1 MFLVVFDH
9 KRRVNIA
16 VKVVTDNT
24 ADIPSQLAKELD
36 IAVIPSYVIFGSTSY
51 RGGIDITED
60 EFYQKLL
67 DGPVLPATSQPTPQD
82 FIEVYTKLAKEADGI
97 LSIHI
102 SSKLS
107 GTINSAEQAKKL
119 ANVKCPI
126 EIIDTQNLSTA
137 LGLIV
142 IAAARMARAGKGL
155 TEIAEAVRR
164 MVPNTKLLLLFGTLE
179 YLAKGGRIGK
189 AKSLLGSVLNVKP
202 LLTLKDGEFVPVT
215 QVHSRIKG
223 KEKLLEFVR
232 SAKDI
237 EDLAVIYSTIPD
249 EAKEL
254 AASITAIPK
263 SRIIIARIGPVLGV
277 HGGPGV
283 LGIALR
289 MKS

>member
-1 MFLVVFDH
+1 M
-9 KRRVNIA
+9 A
-16 VKVVTDNT
+16 VKIVTDNT

-60 EFYQKLL
+60 EFYRKLL
-67 DGPVLPATSQPTPQD
+67 DGPVLPTTSQPTPQD
-82 FIEVYTKLAKEADGI
+82 FVEVYTRLAKEADGI

-102 SSKLS
+102 STKLS
-107 GTINSAEQAKKL
+107 GTINSAEQARKL
-119 ANVKCPI
+119 AKLKCPI
-126 EIIDTQNLSTA
+126 EIIDTQNLSMA

-142 IAAARMARAGKGL
+142 IAAARMAGAGKGL
-155 TEIAEAVRR
+155 TEITDAVRK
-164 MVPNTKLLLLFGTLE
+164 MVLNTKLLILFGTLE

-189 AKSLLGSVLNVKP
+189 AKSLLGSLLNVKP
-202 LLTLKDGEFVPVT
+202 LLTLKDGEFIPVT
-215 QVHSRIKG
+215 QVHSRSKG

-232 SAKDI
+232 SAEDI
-237 EDLAVIYSTIPD
+237 DDLAVIYSTTPD
-249 EAKEL
+249 EAQEL

-263 SRIIIARIGPVLGV
+263 VHIIVAQVGPVLGV

-289 MKS
+289 TKS